1 MQHSELSCP
10 AAECCW
16 DWPAVPWTPQVS
28 LFCHSFLFCFFE
40 VLLASWK
47 PAAVQGWFFFFFVR
61 LLSAV
66 DFSGRRVA
74 VFASRNNLH
83 EPRRR
88 ELLGKSSCCVLV
100 VISRMGCAV
109 RSKGFCFPLLFP
121 GAILPCYWKGC
132 SRVPH
137 LPLPLAWCTELVH
150 WCLGGDEWTK
160 CCMGIDFSE
169 LMLQGLTNCLR
180 RSHRP
185 NPSSKSLEI
194 QTNKTKLFML

>member
-1 MQHSELSCP
+1 MCTLCGCPHISCQAQLVLGCYLP
-10 AAECCW
+10 EHPNLLHGVAKCLFL
-16 DWPAVPWTPQVS
+16 PWQV
-28 LFCHSFLFCFFE
+28 
-40 VLLASWK
+40 VL
-47 PAAVQGWFFFFFVR
+47 P
-61 LLSAV
+61 
-66 DFSGRRVA
+66 
-74 VFASRNNLH
+74 LH
-83 EPRRR
+83 QA
-88 ELLGKSSCCVLV
+88 LQAGD
-100 VISRMGCAV
+100 GCGDRIV
-109 RSKGFCFPLLFP
+109 THHPIWERSKGFCFPLLFP
-121 GAILPCYWKGC
+121 EAILPCYGKGC